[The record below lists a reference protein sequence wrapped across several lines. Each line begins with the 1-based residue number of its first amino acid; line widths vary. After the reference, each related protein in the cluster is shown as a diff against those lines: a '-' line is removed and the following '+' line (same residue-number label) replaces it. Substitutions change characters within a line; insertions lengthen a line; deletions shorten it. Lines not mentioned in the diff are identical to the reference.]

1 MQDFF
6 QSFTTREI
14 AIAIWGT
21 IAIVFFCVKSS
32 PKQLIISAFQK
43 KLVFIYL
50 IIIVY
55 LTLIIYVLNK
65 LNVWE
70 TTLYKDFLIWFFTVG
85 IISVFNVNKLK
96 THNDFIKIIFKLFSI
111 SMILE
116 FLISYY
122 SFPLIIELIIV
133 PLFTILTVLL
143 VFATHYKE
151 RDGYSKVAQF
161 LNYVLS
167 ISGFIVFFYVIYN
180 LAQSYESLLTISN
193 VKSIFLFPF
202 FTLAFLPVLYF
213 IVVYMKYED
222 VFINLRRYKFIDEKR
237 KKKIKTAIIIYGNL
251 NLSRLDKAKKVIIFN
266 KRELQNETNIYKYI
280 KSEITND

>member
-1 MQDFF
+1 M
-6 QSFTTREI
+6 
-14 AIAIWGT
+14 
-21 IAIVFFCVKSS
+21 
-32 PKQLIISAFQK
+32 
-43 KLVFIYL
+43 
-50 IIIVY
+50 
-55 LTLIIYVLNK
+55 
-65 LNVWE
+65 
-70 TTLYKDFLIWFFTVG
+70 
-85 IISVFNVNKLK
+85 
-96 THNDFIKIIFKLFSI
+96 
-111 SMILE
+111 
-116 FLISYY
+116 
-122 SFPLIIELIIV
+122 
-133 PLFTILTVLL
+133 
-143 VFATHYKE
+143 
-151 RDGYSKVAQF
+151 
-161 LNYVLS
+161 LS

-202 FTLAFLPVLYF
+202 FTLVFLPVLYF

>member
-65 LNVWE
+65 LNIWE

-151 RDGYSKVAQF
+151 RDGY
-161 LNYVLS
+161 
-167 ISGFIVFFYVIYN
+167 FI
-180 LAQSYESLLTISN
+180 
-193 VKSIFLFPF
+193 
-202 FTLAFLPVLYF
+202 
-213 IVVYMKYED
+213 
-222 VFINLRRYKFIDEKR
+222 
-237 KKKIKTAIIIYGNL
+237 
-251 NLSRLDKAKKVIIFN
+251 
-266 KRELQNETNIYKYI
+266 
-280 KSEITND
+280 